1 MVPITSKRYTL
12 VVMGV
17 VSAIA
22 PVVLSAQGA
31 RTPSRGRDIAVVREN
46 ACAELASSPSPLV
59 QVPEGLALLRLK
71 RELESATQVIERMQP
86 MAPAQLKQLSQVQRG
101 VDSAMQVVVR
111 FYGRDGAPREVLTIR
126 QGDSAR
132 VIANDRV
139 LESRA
144 IFLSMDSAM
153 RHIAPLLAGDMVRAL
168 YPQVAAFAE
177 AAESQLPQRSASPSG
192 YVGVSLSG
200 AQLRVVTPDGVLTSH
215 CDYPMVESV
224 DAGSPAERAGLT
236 AGDTLL
242 AYNGRDVM
250 QEAIDYP
257 VLLVPGQTVR
267 MRVRRSGRAREVP
280 VTVAARRDD
289 RSLIAM
295 RGVATGRPPEAT
307 FNARVMVSGAAAAP
321 VPPALPSP
329 AASLMF
335 SGTGIAVLAGAQFAT
350 IDEEFA
356 ASSDLS
362 AGVLVLR
369 VPPGTPAAAAG
380 LRAGEVVL
388 RANGVR
394 VRDVGGLRRVL
405 SGAAREVRLLVQ
417 SKNAGERTVVLR

>member
-1 MVPITSKRYTL
+1 MVLISSKRCTW

-31 RTPSRGRDIAVVREN
+31 RTPSRGRDIAVVRQN

-86 MAPAQLKQLSQVQRG
+86 MAPAQVKQLSQVQRG

-111 FYGRDGAPREVLTIR
+111 FFGRDGAPREVLTLR
-126 QGDSAR
+126 PGDSAR
-132 VIANDRV
+132 VLGNDRV
-139 LESRA
+139 LDSRA
-144 IFLSMDSAM
+144 LFLSMDSTM

-177 AAESQLPQRSASPSG
+177 AAESQLPERSASPSG

-200 AQLRVVTPDGVLTSH
+200 AQLRMVTADGVLTSH
-215 CDYPMVESV
+215 CEYPMVESV

-242 AYNGRDVM
+242 AYNGRDVT
-250 QEAIDYP
+250 QQAINYP
-257 VLLVPGQTVR
+257 VLLVPGQTIR
-267 MRVRRSGRAREVP
+267 MRVRRSGRARELP

-289 RSLIAM
+289 RSVNAM

-307 FNARVMVSGAAAAP
+307 FNARVMVSGAAAP
-321 VPPALPSP
+321 VPPAPPSP

-394 VRDVGGLRRVL
+394 VRDVGGLQRVL
-405 SGAAREVRLLVQ
+405 SASAREVRLLVQ